1 MVSCFDLA
9 EDVGPLSE
17 GFERSVASP
26 LQPRRLVRWDAQ
38 SDRFP
43 PCQTIIPTAFRSQ
56 SGLPTNCPLSG
67 QPISNEAV
75 IGNSCRDWQL
85 TSLSCGH
92 APSQFVEEVLEADYL
107 AFLLGRFR
115 GFHGVT
121 GRAMHCS
128 RGKSTGTLRLFAW
141 KLAKRSVMVWNRFRT
156 VGTNRFRV
164 DCCSC

>member
-1 MVSCFDLA
+1 
-9 EDVGPLSE
+9 
-17 GFERSVASP
+17 
-26 LQPRRLVRWDAQ
+26 
-38 SDRFP
+38 
-43 PCQTIIPTAFRSQ
+43 
-56 SGLPTNCPLSG
+56 LPTNCPLSG

-121 GRAMHCS
+121 GRAMRCS
-128 RGKSTGTLRLFAW
+128 MGKSDRDIEALRLETG
-141 KLAKRSVMVWNRFRT
+141 KSVGDGLDARIGSEWIAFPVEDLPAAPRPMA
-156 VGTNRFRV
+156 
-164 DCCSC
+164 